1 MNNFLLFIVTL
12 FCWSPTWY
20 VIKFQL
26 GYVDPLVSV
35 FYRFLIAGIVIFIYL
50 IYKKKNLKFSFNQH
64 LWFLLFGVCLYSLNY
79 VFFYLSNT
87 YLISAF
93 PAIVFSTVVI
103 MNILGEGFY
112 FKKKPSLK
120 TLIGAIIGMIGII
133 IIFNDEIFNFSL
145 SNGTHVGLF
154 LALLGTF
161 SASTGN
167 MVHQRNLNNNFSL
180 IPTLAYSMLYGSLVT
195 LLITQIKGTE
205 LLFEYTFSYIA
216 SLAYLS
222 MVGSIFAFIFYLRLL
237 EKVGAGRAGYVG
249 VVMPVLA
256 LLISTIFEN
265 LEWQQDL
272 IIGLPILIIDA
283 ALVIN
288 QKIKPIKY
296 FLRFFYLL
304 HLPIEPSKH
313 LVPSIQT
320 ALLRLAPSKVA
331 FKILAPVKSASKRLL
346 LVKFVS
352 INEAPLKFTLVKL
365 ALEKLAFS
373 KIPPS
378 RFASYKFVLI
388 KEDSTKLPLAN
399 VAFIITPLSKVTL
412 IKLIND
418 RLEFGI

>member
-1 MNNFLLFIVTL
+1 MNNFFLFIITL

-35 FYRFLIAGIVIFIYL
+35 FYRFLMAAIIIFIYL
-50 IYKKKNLKFSFNQH
+50 IYKNKNLKFSLNQH
-64 LWFLLFGVCLYSLNY
+64 LWFLFFGVCLYSLNY

-120 TLIGAIIGMIGII
+120 TLLGATIGMIGII

-145 SNGTHVGLF
+145 ANGTHVGLF

-161 SASTGN
+161 CASTGN
-167 MVHQRNLNNNFSL
+167 MVHQRNLNNNFPL
-180 IPTLAYSMLYGSLVT
+180 IPTIAYAMLYGSLVT

-205 LLFEYTFSYIA
+205 LLFEYSFSYIA

-222 MVGSIFAFIFYLRLL
+222 IVGSIFAFIFYLRLL

-256 LLISTIFEN
+256 LLISTVFEN

-272 IIGLPILIIDA
+272 IIGLPILIIGA
-283 ALVIN
+283 VLVIN
-288 QKIKPIKY
+288 QKIKPIK
-296 FLRFFYLL
+296 
-304 HLPIEPSKH
+304 
-313 LVPSIQT
+313 
-320 ALLRLAPSKVA
+320 
-331 FKILAPVKSASKRLL
+331 
-346 LVKFVS
+346 
-352 INEAPLKFTLVKL
+352 
-365 ALEKLAFS
+365 
-373 KIPPS
+373 
-378 RFASYKFVLI
+378 
-388 KEDSTKLPLAN
+388 
-399 VAFIITPLSKVTL
+399 
-412 IKLIND
+412 
-418 RLEFGI
+418 